1 MPMEF
6 GLYVRPAVTYSA
18 MVELARYAEELG
30 IFGIFLNDHFEGLS
44 GDRKEPY
51 LEAWTALAGIG
62 VETKKI
68 RVGHIT
74 LFNSMRNPAVLA
86 KMITTLDVITGGRY
100 ETILGA
106 GWNEPEYLGYDLM
119 EKGRGM
125 PEAGERVSR
134 LKESVQILRGM
145 FDNDVFSF
153 EGKYWKLKD
162 AVNVPRTVQKPMR
175 LSIGARQQR
184 MISIAAK
191 YADGMNGSGN
201 MNAIRSYLKIL
212 RPELERNSRRI
223 EDFWLHGFA
232 TITPT
237 KSKAETDEFLKKIA
251 KEKSVNE
258 VADDVFVGTPDVLV
272 EKLRACEDL
281 GMKMMIVIPRSNKML
296 EIKETCT
303 VLRDEV
309 FLQL

>member
-1 MPMEF
+1 MDF
-6 GLYVRPAVTYSA
+6 GLYIRPAGTYPA
-18 MVELARYAEELG
+18 ILELAKYAEELG
-30 IFGIFLNDHFEGLS
+30 LFGVFINDHFEGLS

-51 LEAWTALAGIG
+51 LEAWTAMTGIG

-86 KMITTLDVITGGRY
+86 KMITTLDVMTGGRY
-100 ETILGA
+100 ETIIGA

-119 EKGRGM
+119 EKGSGM
-125 PEAGERVSR
+125 PDAGERVTR
-134 LKESVQILRGM
+134 LKEAVQILRGM
-145 FDNDVFSF
+145 FDNEVFSY

-162 AVNVPRTVQKPMR
+162 AVNIPHTVQRPMR
-175 LSIGARQQR
+175 LSVGARQQR

-201 MNAIRSYLKIL
+201 MNAIKGYLKIL
-212 RPELERNSRRI
+212 EPELEKNSRKMR
-223 EDFWLHGFA
+223 DFYLHGFT

-237 KSKAETDEFLKKIA
+237 KNKAETDTLLKKIS
-251 KEKSVNE
+251 KDKPVSE
-258 VADDVFVGTPDVLV
+258 VADDVFIGTPDVLI
-272 EKLRACEDL
+272 EKLRACSDL
-281 GMKMMIVIPRSNKML
+281 GMKMIIAIPRSGKL
-296 EIKETCT
+296 PEIKETCA

-309 FLQL
+309 FNRL

>member
-1 MPMEF
+1 MEF
-6 GLYVRPAVTYSA
+6 SLYIRPVGTYPV
-18 MVELARYAEELG
+18 MLELSRYAEELG
-30 IFGIFLNDHFEGLS
+30 LFGVFLNDHIEGLN

-51 LEAWTALAGIG
+51 LEGFTALTGIG

-86 KMITTLDVITGGRY
+86 KMITTLDVMTGGRY

-119 EKGRGM
+119 GGGAGM
-125 PEAGERVSR
+125 PEAGERVTR
-134 LKESVQILRGM
+134 LKEATQILRGM
-145 FDNDVFSF
+145 FDNEVFSF
-153 EGKYWKLKD
+153 EGKYWKLKE
-162 AVNVPRTVQKPMR
+162 AVNVPRPVQRPMR
-175 LSIGARQQR
+175 LSVGARQPR

-201 MNAIRSYLKIL
+201 INAIRGYLKTLI
-212 RPELERNSRRI
+212 PELEKNGRKMR
-223 EDFWLHGFA
+223 DFYLHGFA

-237 KSKAETDEFLKKIA
+237 KTKAKTDELLKKIA
-251 KEKSVNE
+251 KDKPVKDL
-258 VADDVFVGTPDVLV
+258 VDDVLVGTPDVLV
-272 EKLRACEDL
+272 EKLRVLGDL
-281 GMKMMIVIPRSNKML
+281 GLKMMIVIPSSNKL
-296 EIKETCT
+296 GVIKETCA

-309 FLQL
+309 FHRL

>member
-1 MPMEF
+1 M
-6 GLYVRPAVTYSA
+6 L
-18 MVELARYAEELG
+18 ELSLYAEELG
-30 IFGIFLNDHFEGLS
+30 LFGVFMNDHIEGLS

-51 LEAWTALAGIG
+51 LEAFTAMAGIG

-74 LFNSMRNPAVLA
+74 LFNSMRNPALLA
-86 KMITTLDVITGGRY
+86 KMITTLDVMTGGRY

-119 EKGRGM
+119 GGGVGI
-125 PEAGERVSR
+125 PEAGERVTR
-134 LKESVQILRGM
+134 LKEATQILRGM
-145 FDNDVFSF
+145 FDNEVFSF
-153 EGKYWKLKD
+153 EGKYWKLKE
-162 AVNVPRTVQKPMR
+162 AVNVPQPVQRPMR
-175 LSIGARQQR
+175 LSVGARQPR

-201 MNAIRSYLKIL
+201 MNAIRGYLKTL
-212 RPELERNSRRI
+212 EPELEKNGRKMR
-223 EDFWLHGFA
+223 DFYLHGFT

-237 KSKAETDEFLKKIA
+237 KTKAETDDILKKIA
-251 KEKSVNE
+251 KDKPVKE

-272 EKLRACEDL
+272 EKLHACGDL
-281 GMKMMIVIPRSNKML
+281 GLKMMIVIPRSSKL
-296 EIKETCT
+296 HEIKETCA

-309 FLQL
+309 FRRL

>member
-1 MPMEF
+1 MEF
-6 GLYVRPAVTYSA
+6 GLYIRPVVNYPA
-18 MVELARYAEELG
+18 MVEIARYAEELG
-30 IFGIFLNDHFEGLS
+30 IFGVFLNDHFEGLS

-51 LEAWTALAGIG
+51 LEAWTAMAGIG

-86 KMITTLDVITGGRY
+86 KMITTLDIITGGRY

-119 EKGRGM
+119 EMGRGM
-125 PEAGERVSR
+125 PEADERVSR
-134 LKESVQILRGM
+134 LKESAQILRGM
-145 FDNDVFSF
+145 FDNEVFSF

-162 AVNVPRTVQKPMR
+162 AVNVPRPAQKHMR
-175 LSIGARQQR
+175 LSIGARQHR

-212 RPELERNSRRI
+212 RPELEKNKRRL

-237 KSKAETDEFLKKIA
+237 KSKTESDELLKKIA
-251 KEKSVNE
+251 KEKPVNE
-258 VADDVFVGTPDVLV
+258 VADDVFIGTTDVLV
-272 EKLRACEDL
+272 EKLRACSDL
-281 GMKMMIVIPRSNKML
+281 GVKMMIVIPRSNKAL
-296 EIKETCT
+296 EIKETCS

-309 FLQL
+309 FRRL